1 MKMYRGYFV
10 SCTMEKEHLTI
21 GGYKR
26 VKASYYK
33 FAAAAA
39 LTAAAIAY
47 VTEAPANA
55 AVPFKDL
62 HNVGDHY
69 TAIDELYNLH
79 IIEGRNSTAFA
90 PYEAA
95 TREELALFI
104 ANALKLDT
112 KNVKDPGF
120 KDVPKNSKYY
130 GAIAALSE
138 KGIIKGYSDQ
148 TFKPKDTVKRSQ
160 VAKMLVL
167 GFDLELAGSSTT
179 KFKDV
184 NSIKDTD
191 TRRYIQT
198 LVQYGVTQGTSAA
211 TFSPNDAVKRAQ
223 LATFLKRAIDST
235 TADLEIISVE

>member
-1 MKMYRGYFV
+1 M
-10 SCTMEKEHLTI
+10 
-21 GGYKR
+21 
-26 VKASYYK
+26 KASYYK

-39 LTAAAIAY
+39 LTAVTIAY
-47 VTEAPANA
+47 VSEVPADA

-62 HNVGDHY
+62 QNVGDHY
-69 TAIDELYNLH
+69 TAIDELYNLR
-79 IIEGRNSTAFA
+79 IVEGRTSTAFA

-112 KNVKDPGF
+112 KKVKDPGF
-120 KDVPKNSKYY
+120 TDVPKNSKYY
-130 GAIAALSE
+130 GAIAALNE
-138 KGIIKGYSDQ
+138 KGIIKGYSDK
-148 TFKPKDTVKRSQ
+148 TFKPKDTVKRAQ

-167 GFDLELAGSSTT
+167 GFNLDLADSSTT

-198 LVQYGVTQGTSAA
+198 LVQYDITQGTSAT
-211 TFSPNDAVKRAQ
+211 TFSPSAAVKRAQ

-235 TADLEIISVE
+235 TEDLEIISVE